1 MALYSVWDWNK
12 NAYRV
17 YQTPGATSVG
27 DDPKSPV
34 PVGLHHLGADPDTQ
48 VNQLPRN
55 ARFLSYSH
63 VARGEIRRMPGG
75 LGQITSAPEDMPWWQ
90 RPVVMFGAGV
100 FAAFWGAELYHEYI
114 ELPRRRVR
122 ANRRRSR

>member
-34 PVGLHHLGADPDTQ
+34 PAGLHHLGADPDTQ
-48 VNQLPRN
+48 VNVLPRG
-55 ARFLSYSH
+55 ARFMSYSH
-63 VARGEIRRMPGG
+63 IARGEIRRMPGG
-75 LGQITSAPEDMPWWQ
+75 LGQAPAPEDSPWWQ
-90 RPVVMFGAGV
+90 RPIVMFGAGV
-100 FAAFWGAELYHEYI
+100 FATFWVAELYAEYGV
-114 ELPRRRVR
+114 RRRVR
-122 ANRRRSR
+122 ANRRRRAR